1 MEFTIQRLEANLFAC
16 RKIVALYK
24 SQKTAM
30 NAELTNA

>member
-1 MEFTIQRLEANLFAC
+1 MGRLEANLGAC

-30 NAELTNA
+30 NSELTNASIKI